1 MPCEGSKG
9 NTETAG
15 IIAEHLDSLGIPVI
29 LGEDLMIRDMGFG
42 VPDIGVRKHTWT
54 IERITIFS
62 SFYAP
67 DEVIEFQ

>member
-1 MPCEGSKG
+1 MPGEGSKG

-42 VPDIGVRKHTWT
+42 VPDLVVRRTYMDDRKNYDIQFLSCTG
-54 IERITIFS
+54 
-62 SFYAP
+62 
-67 DEVIEFQ
+67 